1 MKDNK
6 LIAEFMGANPTK
18 ESTNVYA
25 YEMYGI
31 IDTIEDGV
39 NEQHFFLSSEMKFH
53 SSWDWL
59 MPVVDKIESFEDDNR
74 CCKYNVKI
82 EQCWTEIIDN
92 KTSDRIVLVDADD
105 KKLSTFKAIVVFI
118 KRIKKGT

>member
-25 YEMYGI
+25 YDMYGI

-59 MPVVDKIESFEDDNR
+59 MPVVKKCMRTGENTDYWDYIF
-74 CCKYNVKI
+74 
-82 EQCWTEIIDN
+82 
-92 KTSDRIVLVDADD
+92 DA
-105 KKLSTFKAIVVFI
+105 LSLLSINAVYEEVVEFI
-118 KRIKKGT
+118 KRTKKST

>member
-6 LIAEFMGANPTK
+6 LIAEFMDWKLQDNPK
-18 ESTNVYA
+18 ERWHNSYRTSNGILHKNTNT
-25 YEMYGI
+25 
-31 IDTIEDGV
+31 DP
-39 NEQHFFLSSEMKFH
+39 LLFH

-118 KRIKKGT
+118 KRIKKNT